1 MSGVAPGMRR
11 RLQIGGGLAAGW
23 FLCAGAYAQV
33 AVSGRVVD
41 ETGAGVAGAR
51 VELLLEDAV
60 AAVGSSDQAGNFNL
74 TLGGAGEYGIHAER
88 QGFYK
93 FQGSGH
99 RFGEGAN
106 QLTITLNHLQEF
118 SERIDV
124 TASAPAI
131 DPQQPSDRRELD
143 NTEIETVPYPAPQDY
158 RSALPLMDGVV
169 EDNSGRAH
177 FNGGETYQTN
187 YTLDGFNI
195 SNPVTGNLDT
205 RLNIDSIQSMDLE
218 NSRFSAE
225 NGRGSAGVLD
235 LKTKM
240 GDDRWRFAG
249 TNFIPGFSSES
260 GFHVN
265 KWTPRVE
272 FSGPLAKGRAW
283 FHNGLDAFYNV
294 DIVRGLP
301 NGQNQTRG
309 FTGSD
314 LSRIQ
319 VNLTPANILTASFLL
334 NYVDRSRL
342 GLSFVNP
349 EEATTNQ
356 KQRLYVTTVR
366 DQIYFGGGS
375 LVELGFA
382 DTRGVSRD
390 APQGNSLYQITPFG
404 NRGNYF
410 VNLDQHMYRDQWLAN
425 LFLPTLHL
433 GGTHQ
438 LKFGIDFEREAFHQK
453 VTRHDYEV
461 LRADNSVARLV
472 QFVGNPFQARQNFDA
487 AQYIEDRW
495 TPREG
500 LMLEGGLRV
509 EWNEIVRDVEVA
521 PRFSATWSPGFLRHT
536 KLSAGWGVYY
546 DAIQL
551 GLIARNQDQTSLAL
565 FFPAAGQ
572 PPVPLQTSFV
582 SDERRLETPYYR
594 TASAGIE
601 RELPFGFF
609 GKASYTHRAG
619 DHGFTYQALDPAA
632 LMAGG
637 SIVYQLFNTR
647 RERYD
652 AFDLSVHRTFAGK
665 YEWFAGY
672 TRSSAR
678 SNAAVNYSLE
688 NPVFGPQMP
697 GAFPW
702 DTPNRF
708 HTWGWAP
715 LPNHALPE
723 RLRFLTNETTVV
735 YLVEYRTGFPFGV
748 VSEDGFLA
756 GAPDAMRYPGYFN
769 INLHLERRFHVLHSL
784 WAWRFGFNNLTNNG
798 NPNTVNNVQGTPQFL
813 TYGRG
818 QARAFSVRL
827 RLLGKK

>member
-169 EDNSGRAH
+169 EDNAGRAH
-177 FNGGETYQTN
+177 FNGGATSQTN

-195 SNPVTGNLDT
+195 SNPITGNLDT

-218 NSRFSAE
+218 SSRFSVE

-249 TNFIPGFSSES
+249 TNFIPGVSSDS

-272 FSGPLAKGRAW
+272 FSGPIKKGRAW

-404 NRGNYF
+404 NRRNYF

-472 QFVGNPFQARQNFDA
+472 QFVGNPFQARQNF
-487 AQYIEDRW
+487 
-495 TPREG
+495 
-500 LMLEGGLRV
+500 
-509 EWNEIVRDVEVA
+509 EI
-521 PRFSATWSPGFLRHT
+521 
-536 KLSAGWGVYY
+536 
-546 DAIQL
+546 
-551 GLIARNQDQTSLAL
+551 
-565 FFPAAGQ
+565 
-572 PPVPLQTSFV
+572 
-582 SDERRLETPYYR
+582 
-594 TASAGIE
+594 
-601 RELPFGFF
+601 
-609 GKASYTHRAG
+609 
-619 DHGFTYQALDPAA
+619 
-632 LMAGG
+632 
-637 SIVYQLFNTR
+637 
-647 RERYD
+647 
-652 AFDLSVHRTFAGK
+652 
-665 YEWFAGY
+665 
-672 TRSSAR
+672 
-678 SNAAVNYSLE
+678 
-688 NPVFGPQMP
+688 
-697 GAFPW
+697 
-702 DTPNRF
+702 
-708 HTWGWAP
+708 
-715 LPNHALPE
+715 
-723 RLRFLTNETTVV
+723 
-735 YLVEYRTGFPFGV
+735 
-748 VSEDGFLA
+748 
-756 GAPDAMRYPGYFN
+756 
-769 INLHLERRFHVLHSL
+769 
-784 WAWRFGFNNLTNNG
+784 
-798 NPNTVNNVQGTPQFL
+798 
-813 TYGRG
+813 GR
-818 QARAFSVRL
+818 
-827 RLLGKK
+827 